1 MMTLPI
7 WLLAMSDA
15 NMHDLIEW
23 GGTVLLVALTY
34 GYFRRR
40 RD

>member
-1 MMTLPI
+1 MHALT
-7 WLLAMSDA
+7 LLAMSDA

-23 GGTVLLVALTY
+23 GGTILLLLVSVL
-34 GYFRRR
+34 FWRWW